1 MGKPTNVYYAKP
13 ELFREVVMGWEF
25 LKGINHPVI
34 ERLVK
39 HDLTGYQKVAMTTK
53 TDLSVIFE
61 FYQAEVW
68 SPRGEMREFIRE
80 MGLNH
85 TSMSVGDIV
94 EMEGEYYFCDPDGWH
109 KF

>member
-39 HDLTGYQKVAMTTK
+39 HDLT
-53 TDLSVIFE
+53 
-61 FYQAEVW
+61 
-68 SPRGEMREFIRE
+68 
-80 MGLNH
+80 
-85 TSMSVGDIV
+85 
-94 EMEGEYYFCDPDGWH
+94 
-109 KF
+109 